1 MKPFNSVGFART
13 MLGLTVSI
21 AALQGCG
28 DKEGCGKEICGEAV
42 VPEDVDVAQAM
53 LTIARPPDDVQCLVV
68 TAASAS
74 RTVERRIDVSPGQS
88 IAVVLSGLPT
98 GKVSLAA
105 AAYAKRCSSVTSS
118 TLPTWLSDPPTE
130 TMTLVRGVLAS
141 WNPVLR
147 PNGLVNTT
155 VAWED
160 DDAGPYTVQGEYL
173 LNPDRAVEML
183 KSLADF
189 RVKARDN
196 VNGGFFTYTQLDGT
210 VGSDRRKGFVTQTRD
225 AWTMAR
231 AFMVTGDEAY
241 LDHAAHALEHLY
253 SHGWDST
260 YGGWYFIGD
269 ELGKVSTSGWGNQN
283 SSKGSFI
290 QHYALL
296 GIGAACDATRDAA
309 TCSWLEAGRRFLDQK
324 MWDSNPAQLGY
335 YDTGN
340 LDLSTVQSKSF
351 TATVD
356 AMTTHGIQVELLWQN
371 NDSYRQR
378 LLDLADIVTD
388 RLTANMDLNIANLG
402 FPENY
407 NTDWSVNKTQTGGWV
422 GHVLKS
428 AWVLARVYLRQPDV
442 RYRTAARTL
451 IYEVLNNGGWNDTY
465 GVPYTNTN
473 WATAL
478 VDTTQAECWEI
489 EQAIVG
495 GLANWYIADDPS
507 DRNTFLRMA
516 DRSLSYMVTNVV
528 DHVNGGTYK
537 MNNIDGTPKSTQKGN
552 EYNVEYHSAE
562 TFYFVYLYG
571 NLMLHRRPV
580 TLYYKVAPSVSPQL
594 LQLNPVA
601 IDNAAL
607 QIKSVQL
614 DGAPLTTFSGATREV
629 MLEAKQGG
637 KLAVVFGPE
646 D

>member
-1 MKPFNSVGFART
+1 MKTFILIRLAGT
-13 MLGLTVSI
+13 LLGLTVSI
-21 AALQGCG
+21 SALVGCG
-28 DKEGCGKEICGEAV
+28 GRAIVDEGAPDEL
-42 VPEDVDVAQAM
+42 DVAQAM
-53 LTIARPPDDVQCLVV
+53 LQIARPPDDVQCLVV
-68 TAASAS
+68 AAASAS
-74 RTVERRIDVSPGQS
+74 RTVQRRIDVSPGQPVS
-88 IAVVLSGLPT
+88 VVLSGLPT
-98 GKVSLAA
+98 GSVSLGAT
-105 AAYAKRCSSVTSS
+105 AYPQSCSAVTSS
-118 TLPTWLSDPPTE
+118 SQPTWLSDPLTE
-130 TMTLVRGVLAS
+130 TMTLTRGVLTS

-147 PNGLVNTT
+147 PNGLVNAT
-155 VAWED
+155 VSWED
-160 DDAGPYTVQGEYL
+160 DDPGPYTVQGEYL
-173 LNPDRAVEML
+173 LSPDRAVDML

-189 RVKARDN
+189 RVKARDD
-196 VNGGFFTYTQLDGT
+196 VNGGFFTYTKLDGT

-225 AWTMAR
+225 AWTMSR
-231 AFMVTGDEAY
+231 AFMVTGDEVY

-253 SHGWDST
+253 SHGWDNT

-269 ELGKVSTSGWGNQN
+269 ELGTVSTTGWGNQN

-296 GIGAACDATRDAA
+296 GMGAACDATRDAT
-309 TCSWLEAGRRFLDQK
+309 TCSWLEKGRSFLDEK

-335 YDTGN
+335 YDTGS

-356 AMTTHGIQVELLWQN
+356 AMTTHGLQIELLWQN
-371 NDSYRQR
+371 NPAYRQR

-388 RLTANMDLNIANLG
+388 RLAANMDLNIANLG

-407 NTDWSVNKTQTGGWV
+407 KTDWSVDRQQTGGWV

-428 AWVLARVYLRQPDV
+428 AWVLARVYLRHPDE
-442 RYRTAARTL
+442 RYRTAARNL

-473 WATAL
+473 WASAW

-495 GLANWYIADDPS
+495 GLANWYIADDQS
-507 DRNTFLRMA
+507 DKNTFLRMA

-537 MNNIDGTPKSTQKGN
+537 MNNIDGSPKTTQKGN

-580 TLYYKVAPSVSPQL
+580 TLYYRVAPSPNPQV

-601 IDNAAL
+601 IDNASL
-607 QIKSVQL
+607 QIKSVML
-614 DGAPLTTFSGATREV
+614 DGAPLTTFSGPTRELT
-629 MLEAKQGG
+629 LEANQGG
-637 KLAVVFGPE
+637 KLAVVFGPAE
-646 D
+646 